1 MNRLA
6 MMCWAV
12 SVLTAALLMSACGGG
27 NKPELRRV
35 EEGKSITVLRSDKS
49 DNLDP
54 HSTSSGGDVRVLS
67 MMYEHLVKASVGTAE
82 VVWEKGAL
90 ADDWTINADH
100 TVYTFK
106 IKKDVK
112 FHDGTEL
119 NAHAVKKSLDR
130 MVIENHP
137 ARPIERPYRDS
148 YFKDVESVEAADD
161 WTVVVKHK
169 SPNPRFLGT
178 LGIHSAMIVSP
189 KAIDHLATLK
199 VEERKSWIT
208 SNPAGTGPYT
218 IRSPGDYKD
227 GTDITLTS
235 FAGYHGGAPKVERI
249 VFQNQIDT
257 RTRTQRLN
265 AGDIHF
271 TDSLDPQDWK
281 GLEDNPKI
289 TMYTWQG
296 QNLCYLA
303 LNCSVDDGHIT
314 SNRDIRE
321 AIALAINRE
330 PMVAKFAGRAKP
342 QHVLIPPT
350 MLGHPIGYKPAADSL
365 PRSEALERARKLVKD
380 AGAEGTELKMFL
392 PDTARPY
399 LLYPAEV
406 ANFIQQQLAEVG
418 LKVVTD
424 TGPLAE
430 LTARVNRG
438 EYPLVLIGWMGDTG
452 EPHNF
457 WAPLLSGTDGKP
469 AGNNN
474 TRFFHPD
481 VAAKVDAAG
490 VETDTKRRE
499 AMYFELE
506 KWVHDEFR
514 PMVPLVSAEQS
525 YAWVSNLKGV
535 EVDSTGT
542 FRFHKAYFEE

>member
-1 MNRLA
+1 MKPLA
-6 MMCWAV
+6 TLALFGAV
-12 SVLTAALLMSACGGG
+12 ALSAILNTACGGG
-27 NKPELRRV
+27 NSTLKKV
-35 EEGKSITVLRSDKS
+35 EQGKSILVLRSDKS

-82 VVWEKGAL
+82 VIWEKGGL
-90 ADDWTINADH
+90 ADNWTINADH
-100 TVYTFK
+100 TVYTFTIRK
-106 IKKDVK
+106 GVK
-112 FHDGTEL
+112 FHDGAEL
-119 NAHAVKKSLDR
+119 NAQAVKKSLDR
-130 MVIENHP
+130 MVVEDHP
-137 ARPIERPYRDS
+137 ARPLERPYRDS

-161 WTVVVKHK
+161 WTVVITHK

-178 LGIHSAMIVSP
+178 LGIHGAMIISP

-199 VEERKSWIT
+199 IEERKAWIS

-218 IRSPGDYKD
+218 IKAGGYKD
-227 GTDITLTS
+227 GTDITLS
-235 FAGYHGGAPKVERI
+235 AFEGYHGGAPKIEQV
-249 VFQNQIDT
+249 VFQTQTDM
-257 RTRTQRLN
+257 RTRTQRLT
-265 AGDIHF
+265 AGDVQFI
-271 TDSLDPQDWK
+271 DSLDPPDWGDIEK
-281 GLEDNPKI
+281 NSAL
-289 TMYTWQG
+289 TLYTWQG

-303 LNCSVDDGHIT
+303 LNCLASDGHIT
-314 SNRDIRE
+314 ANRDVRE
-321 AIALAINRE
+321 AIALAINRD

-350 MLGHPIGYKPAADSL
+350 MLGHPKGYKPKADST
-365 PRSEALERARKLVKD
+365 PREEAIARARKLVKD
-380 AGAEGTELKMFL
+380 AGAEGTELKMYL

-399 LLYPAEV
+399 LLYPDEI

-418 LKVVTD
+418 LKVVLD
-424 TGPLAE
+424 KAPLSE

-457 WAPLLSGTDGKP
+457 WGPLLSGVDGKP

-474 TRFFHPD
+474 TRFFHPE
-481 VAAKVDAAG
+481 VAKRVDAAG
-490 VETDTKRRE
+490 IETDPGKR
-499 AMYFELE
+499 AQLYMDLE
-506 KWVHDEFR
+506 KWVHDDFR

-525 YAWVSNLKGV
+525 YAWVSKLKGV

-542 FRFHKAYFEE
+542 FRFHKAHFEE